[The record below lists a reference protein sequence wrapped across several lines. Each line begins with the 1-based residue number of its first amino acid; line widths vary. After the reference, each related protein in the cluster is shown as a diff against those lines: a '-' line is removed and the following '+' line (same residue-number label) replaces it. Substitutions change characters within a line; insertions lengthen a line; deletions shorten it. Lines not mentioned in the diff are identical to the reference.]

1 MISKYRTKIIIFLII
16 LIGLIFRF
24 NNINWDENYHLHPD
38 ERFLTMVAGA
48 MTTPK
53 TFNQYFNQKT
63 SLFNPTNIGYN
74 FYVYGTF
81 PLTLVKIMAQQLKL
95 DNYNGITILGRSISA
110 SLDLLVVYFVYGIS
124 KAVFRKN
131 RRIAIFAALFYAISV
146 LPIQLSHFFTVD
158 TFLNFFMV
166 GSAYFILK
174 KRKIV
179 SAIFFGL
186 ALACKITAVY
196 ISPLLLTIVMIDN
209 FEKRYKTKYKFISN
223 LIFDFI
229 VFFLAGY
236 LTLRI
241 ADPYF
246 FQNSSF
252 FDPRISESYLQ
263 NLKTLKGLLVI
274 NDSNWYPPMVQWIS
288 KNSIYHSLVNN
299 SIFGFGVVNSILL
312 IIGFLFFFFSFIK
325 RNLSRSLIKVIKGVV
340 GDPELKIFIFAFWT
354 ISFFVFEMLQTTPT
368 LRYFYIIYPYLA
380 IFAAIGLD
388 SLVGF
393 IKTYCRSGSRR
404 AIIYGIIFISLF
416 IWPLMFSSIY
426 FLRNSRVVAS
436 EWIFANLPNGAM
448 ILSEAWDDGLPFSLS
463 DGKKTFVAEQ
473 LPIFDP
479 DTKEKQEK
487 MNGLFT
493 IADYYILT
501 SNRGWGSITTVPKKY
516 PWMSSFYRKLLNG
529 EDGRFEKVK
538 EFTSY
543 PSIKYLGIPLELPDQ
558 WADESFTVY
567 DHPKV
572 IIYKIK

>member
-1 MISKYRTKIIIFLII
+1 
-16 LIGLIFRF
+16 
-24 NNINWDENYHLHPD
+24 
-38 ERFLTMVAGA
+38 
-48 MTTPK
+48 
-53 TFNQYFNQKT
+53 
-63 SLFNPTNIGYN
+63 
-74 FYVYGTF
+74 
-81 PLTLVKIMAQQLKL
+81 
-95 DNYNGITILGRSISA
+95 
-110 SLDLLVVYFVYGIS
+110 
-124 KAVFRKN
+124 
-131 RRIAIFAALFYAISV
+131 
-146 LPIQLSHFFTVD
+146 
-158 TFLNFFMV
+158 
-166 GSAYFILK
+166 
-174 KRKIV
+174 
-179 SAIFFGL
+179 
-186 ALACKITAVY
+186 
-196 ISPLLLTIVMIDN
+196 MIDN

-229 VFFLAGY
+229 VFFLVGY

-246 FQNSSF
+246 FQKPSF

-274 NDSNWYPPMVQWIS
+274 NDSNWYPPMVQWLS

-325 RNLSRSLIKVIKGVV
+325 RNLSRSLIKVIKGAV

-393 IKTYCRSGSRR
+393 IKTSCRSGSRR

-463 DGKKTFVAEQ
+463 DGKNLRRRTATD
-473 LPIFDP
+473 I
-479 DTKEKQEK
+479 
-487 MNGLFT
+487 
-493 IADYYILT
+493 
-501 SNRGWGSITTVPKKY
+501 
-516 PWMSSFYRKLLNG
+516 
-529 EDGRFEKVK
+529 
-538 EFTSY
+538 
-543 PSIKYLGIPLELPDQ
+543 
-558 WADESFTVY
+558 
-567 DHPKV
+567 
-572 IIYKIK
+572 